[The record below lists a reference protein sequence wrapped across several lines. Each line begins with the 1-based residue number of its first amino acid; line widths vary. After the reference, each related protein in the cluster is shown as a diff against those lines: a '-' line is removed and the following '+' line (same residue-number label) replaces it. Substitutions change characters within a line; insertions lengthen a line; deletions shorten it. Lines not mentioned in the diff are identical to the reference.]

1 MQSHNQSLEGTL
13 RQGIYNQLVSYLS
26 ENQTKISNEDAENA
40 MIYGIECYQVYE
52 NQLYNA
58 RICLSP
64 ISSGE
69 LYLINQE
76 RNRIDKASF
85 DTIANISFKTYQNLD
100 AFTAYLNTNNYC
112 QLLINRESYDFL
124 FKNKLSQL
132 LFVKGMTIASQLNSD
147 NYNSH
152 INLSADKFNENFND
166 ELEDQELKYFA
177 SHLGINY
184 NVLKSQIDV
193 NKDNT
198 VSMQEFKAY
207 LKNRMSGSQFKPI
220 FDKYA
225 TLQNRYNERVMGPID
240 LQKFLKNIKKKIFH
254 I

>member
-1 MQSHNQSLEGTL
+1 MSTHNQSLEGTL
-13 RQGIYNQLVSYLS
+13 RQGIYSQLLNYLS
-26 ENQTKISNEDAENA
+26 KDQTKISNEDAENA
-40 MIYGIECYQVYE
+40 MIYGIECYQIYE

-85 DTIANISFKTYQNLD
+85 DTIANISFETYQNLD
-100 AFTAYLNTNNYC
+100 AFKAYLNTNNYC
-112 QLLINRESYDFL
+112 QLLINRQSYDFL
-124 FKNKLSQL
+124 FKDKLSQL
-132 LFVKGMTIASQLNSD
+132 LFVKGMTITSQLNSD

-152 INLSADKFNENFND
+152 INLSNKFNENFNE

-177 SHLGINY
+177 SHLGIDY

-198 VSMQEFKAY
+198 VTM
-207 LKNRMSGSQFKPI
+207 
-220 FDKYA
+220 
-225 TLQNRYNERVMGPID
+225 
-240 LQKFLKNIKKKIFH
+240 
-254 I
+254 